1 MKKNYFPGTES
12 RQSQDFVKK
21 ANLTAKLTP
30 YSFTLFTKFGV
41 CGKLPLK
48 D

>member
-1 MKKNYFPGTES
+1 MGGLPCG
-12 RQSQDFVKK
+12 QPQDFVKK
-21 ANLTAKLTP
+21 ADLSVKLTP

-48 D
+48 V